1 MFKYVANRIATS
13 VVLIVL
19 LTAAIFFAGRGLV
32 PGNPA
37 LLIAGPKASPEA
49 IRQIEHALGLDRPIY
64 VQYFDW
70 LFKALHGD
78 FGTSP
83 ITGLSTTQVIAQQAP
98 VSFELALLSLAIA
111 VVLGVP
117 LGVIAAKRANTVVD
131 SAIRAPMIV
140 LFAVPGF
147 VMGTLFVYVAGSF
160 LTSFYSPVYIPLSQD
175 PLGNLQMM
183 LLPALAVGIPT
194 APLVMQMTRSAMI
207 DTLSQPF
214 IVAARS
220 NGLSDRI
227 VTYRYALRAALP
239 SVLTFIGFTFGS
251 LIGGLVIVEQ
261 IFNLPGLGRGIL
273 QSIASRDFVQL
284 VAQAALLAIA
294 FIIANLIVDLCVPL
308 LDRRIARR

>member
-1 MFKYVANRIATS
+1 MLKYIVNRVATS
-13 VVLIVL
+13 IVLIVL

-37 LLIAGPKASPEA
+37 VVIAGPKASPQA
-49 IRQIEHALGLDRPIY
+49 IAQIEHQLGLDRPIY

-83 ITGLSTTQVIAQQAP
+83 ITGLSTGQVIAQQAP
-98 VSFELALLSLAIA
+98 VSFELALMSLIIA

-147 VMGTLFVYVAGSF
+147 VMGTLFVYLAATF
-160 LTSFYSPVYIPLSQD
+160 FTSFYSPVYVPFSED
-175 PLGNLQMM
+175 PAGNLQMM

-194 APLVMQMTRSAMI
+194 APLIMQMTRSAMI
-207 DTLSQPF
+207 ETLQQPF
-214 IVAARS
+214 IVAARA
-220 NGLSDRI
+220 NGLAPRT
-227 VTYRYALRAALP
+227 VTYGYALRASLP

-273 QSIASRDFVQL
+273 QSIGTRDFVQL
-284 VAQAALLAIA
+284 VAQAALLASA
-294 FIIANLIVDLCVPL
+294 FIIANLLVDLCVPL